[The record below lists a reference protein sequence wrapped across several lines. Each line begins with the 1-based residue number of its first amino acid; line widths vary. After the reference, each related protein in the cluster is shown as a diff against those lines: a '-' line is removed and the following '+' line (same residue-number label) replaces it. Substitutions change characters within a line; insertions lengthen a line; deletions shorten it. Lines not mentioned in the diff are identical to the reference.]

1 MFTEPGVRRAAAAPP
16 GADPMAPT
24 AFCVRRTR
32 RESRDV
38 VTIEAEPA
46 AGPGEFVFAPG
57 QFNMLYLFG
66 HGEAAISIS
75 GDPTTP
81 QVLVHTIRAVGSVT
95 EALCRLRKGQVLGV
109 RGPFGSGWP
118 VDEAVR
124 GDLVIVAGGVGLP
137 PLRPVLYHVLA
148 QRDRYRRVALPYGAR
163 TPDDL
168 LYQREVARW
177 RGRFD
182 VQVEAT
188 VDAAP
193 SASWRGHV
201 GVVTTLIARA
211 EFDPEATTVMV
222 CGPEV
227 MMRFAIADLR
237 GRGVPPGRIYLSMER
252 NMKCAIG
259 FCGHCQFGPTFVCR
273 DGPVF
278 RYDRVEPL
286 LRVRE
291 L

>member
-1 MFTEPGVRRAAAAPP
+1 MAPRPFRVRRS
-16 GADPMAPT
+16 
-24 AFCVRRTR
+24 R
-32 RESRDV
+32 RESHDV
-38 VTIEAEPA
+38 VTLEAEPVDGGA
-46 AGPGEFVFAPG
+46 FAFAPG

-75 GDPTTP
+75 GDPATP
-81 QVLVHTIRAVGSVT
+81 QVLVHTVRAVGSLT
-95 EALCRLRKGQVLGV
+95 NALCALGKDQVFGA

-118 VDEAVR
+118 VREAAG

-137 PLRPVLYHVLA
+137 PLRPVLYDVLA
-148 QRDRYRRVALPYGAR
+148 HRDRYRRVALLYGAR
-163 TPDDL
+163 TPGDL

-182 VQVEAT
+182 VLVEAT

-193 SASWRGHV
+193 TASWRGHV
-201 GVVTTLIARA
+201 GVVTTLLGRA
-211 EFDPEATTVMV
+211 EFDPADTTVMV
-222 CGPEV
+222 CGPEI
-227 MMRFAIADLR
+227 MMRFAIADVTA
-237 GRGVPPGRIYLSMER
+237 RGVAADRIYLSMER

-278 RYDRVEPL
+278 RYDRVAAW